1 MAANVVADKSGGG
14 GGGGAVSLLRPSRVC
29 FLAMLST
36 AFWSMIFYAHHSAM
50 QGGGNDVLLRP
61 SAFSRPLLTSFRIV
75 GGGQDRCAGR
85 RVYMYELPA
94 RFNADL
100 VRDCRLY
107 SRSMDV
113 CKLVVNDGFGPA
125 LPGGGALPE
134 RDVYDTDQYM
144 LELIYHARMRR
155 YECLTG
161 DAAAADAV
169 FVPFYAGFDA
179 AMNLMKSDLAVRD
192 ALPRQL
198 VDWLVRR
205 PEWRAMGGRDHFMV
219 AARPVWDFYRGG
231 DDGWGNALLTYPAI
245 RNTTVLTVE
254 ANPWKGIDFGVPFP
268 SHFHPTSDADV
279 LRWQDRMRRRDRRWL
294 WAFAGAPRP
303 GSFKTVRAQIIEQC
317 TMSSSCTHFGSSPG
331 HYNSP
336 GRIMELLESAAFCI
350 QPRGDSYTR
359 KSTFDSMLAGC
370 IPVFLHPASAYT
382 QYTWHLPRDYRS
394 YSVFI
399 PHTDVAGQN
408 ASIEERLRRIPA
420 ATVARMQEEV
430 IRLIPR
436 ITYRDPAATLVTFR
450 DAFDVTV
457 DAVLDRVARR
467 RSAAAEGRD
476 YVDVFDG
483 HDSWKHNLLEDGQTQ
498 IGPHEFD
505 PYL

>member
-1 MAANVVADKSGGG
+1 MADKP
-14 GGGGAVSLLRPSRVC
+14 GGGAGFLRPSRVC
-29 FLAMLST
+29 YLAVIST
-36 AFWSMIFYAHHSAM
+36 AFWSMVFYAHHSAM
-50 QGGGNDVLLRP
+50 QGGTPMAAVLVRP
-61 SAFSRPLLTSFRIV
+61 SAFSRPLLTSFRIIA
-75 GGGQDRCAGR
+75 GGQDRCAGR
-85 RVYMYELPA
+85 RVYMYEMPA
-94 RFNADL
+94 RFNAEL
-100 VRDCRLY
+100 VRDCGMY
-107 SRSMDV
+107 STSMDV
-113 CKLVVNDGFGPA
+113 CKLVVNGGFGPA

-155 YECLTG
+155 YECLAG
-161 DAAAADAV
+161 DASAADA
-169 FVPFYAGFDA
+169 
-179 AMNLMKSDLAVRD
+179 
-192 ALPRQL
+192 
-198 VDWLVRR
+198 
-205 PEWRAMGGRDHFMV
+205 
-219 AARPVWDFYRGG
+219 
-231 DDGWGNALLTYPAI
+231 
-245 RNTTVLTVE
+245 
-254 ANPWKGIDFGVPFP
+254 ANPWKGVDFGVPFP

-279 LRWQDRMRRRDRRWL
+279 LQWQDCMRRRDRRWL

-303 GSFKTVRAQIIEQC
+303 GSSMTVRAQIIEQC
-317 TMSSSCTHFGSSPG
+317 TASPSCTHFGSSPG

-336 GRIMELLESAAFCI
+336 GRIMELLESATFCI

-382 QYTWHLPRDYRS
+382 QYTWHLPRDYRT

-399 PHTDVAGQN
+399 PHTDVAGRN
-408 ASIEERLRRIPA
+408 ASIDERLRSIPP
-420 ATVARMQEEV
+420 ATVARMREEV

-436 ITYRDPAATLVTFR
+436 ITYRDPAATRVTFR
-450 DAFDVTV
+450 DAFDVAV
-457 DAVLDRVARR
+457 DAVLDRVA
-467 RSAAAEGRD
+467 AAEGRE

>member
-1 MAANVVADKSGGG
+1 MAASVVSDKSS
-14 GGGGAVSLLRPSRVC
+14 GGASLLRPSRVL
-29 FLAMLST
+29 FLAVLST
-36 AFWSMIFYAHHSAM
+36 AFWSVIFYAHHSAV
-50 QGGGNDVLLRP
+50 QGNATMASVLLRP
-61 SAFSRPLLTSFRIV
+61 SSFSRPLLTSFRLI
-75 GGGQDRCAGR
+75 GGGLDRCAGR
-85 RVYMYELPA
+85 RVYMYELPP
-94 RFNADL
+94 RFNAEL

-144 LELIYHARMRR
+144 LALIYHARMRR

-179 AMNLMKSDLAVRD
+179 AMNLMKSDLAARD

-198 VDWLVRR
+198 AEWLVRR

-254 ANPWKGIDFGVPFP
+254 ANPWRGIDFGVPFP

-279 LRWQDRMRRRDRRWL
+279 LRWQDRMRRRGRRWL

-303 GSFKTVRAQIIEQC
+303 GSTKTVRAQIIEQC
-317 TMSSSCTHFGSSPG
+317 TASPSCTHFGSSPG

-336 GRIMELLESAAFCI
+336 GRIMELLESAAFCV

-394 YSVFI
+394 YSVFV
-399 PHTDVAGQN
+399 PHTDVVAGGRN
-408 ASIEERLRRIPA
+408 ASIEAALRRIPA
-420 ATVARMQEEV
+420 ATVARMREEV

-450 DAFDVTV
+450 DAFDVAV

-467 RSAAAEGRD
+467 RRAAAEGRE

-483 HDSWKHNLLEDGQTQ
+483 HDSWKHNLLDDGQTQ